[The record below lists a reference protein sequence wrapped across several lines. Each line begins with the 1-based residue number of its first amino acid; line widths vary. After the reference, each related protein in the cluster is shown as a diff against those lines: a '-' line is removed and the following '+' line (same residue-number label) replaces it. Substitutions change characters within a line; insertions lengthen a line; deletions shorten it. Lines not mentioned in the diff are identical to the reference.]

1 MKLTNPFSSKL
12 AIGVTALASAILLMA
27 AKSPPP
33 KFDEIDVGRINIRE
47 PDGTLRMVI
56 SNRGQFPGSP
66 WKGGEVPRSDRKSFA
81 GMLFVN
87 DEGTENG
94 GLIQKGVIGAD
105 GKVSAG
111 LSLTFDR
118 FRQDQAIQLLHAE
131 DGGRASST
139 LAINDETDGAKFDV
153 MQRAERMKA
162 IEGLDPAARRAAI
175 QEMRDKRQLPN
186 NRVLLGTTGDGAAA
200 LSLADAQG
208 RPRMLLLVTAAG
220 QPSVQLLDDTGKP
233 AKIIDLET
241 LSDASLLQRPPEA
254 KLPRASDKNSDK
266 KNGEGK

>member
-1 MKLTNPFSSKL
+1 MNLVNPFSSKL
-12 AIGVTALASAILLMA
+12 AICGTALASVILLMA
-27 AKSPPP
+27 AKSPPT
-33 KFDEIDVGRINIRE
+33 KFEEIDVGRINIRE

-56 SNRGQFPGSP
+56 SNRDQFPGSP
-66 WKGGEVPRSDRKSFA
+66 WKGGEVARPDRKSFA

-94 GLIQKGVIGAD
+94 GLIQKGVMGAD

-131 DGGRASST
+131 GSGRASST
-139 LAINDETDGAKFDV
+139 LAINDEADGSKFDL
-153 MQRAERMKA
+153 MQRVERMKA
-162 IEGLDPAARRAAI
+162 IESLEPAARRVAM
-175 QEMRDKRQLPN
+175 QEMRDKKQLPN

-220 QPSVQLLDDTGKP
+220 KPSVQLLDDTGKP
-233 AKIIDLET
+233 AKTIDLET
-241 LSDASLLQRPPEA
+241 LSDAPRPI
-254 KLPRASDKNSDK
+254 DKNSNKNTLK